1 MDEPAYRS
9 SSPPVPTI
17 KNRGKKKKTND
28 TRVKNSPLDDA
39 RQLPARS
46 PANFDSPNDTRSR
59 GNEIDELDEN
69 ENEYDNDDEK
79 PMNNQDDEIRKEHQ
93 NDQPAS
99 PRVKPTVEK
108 KKGLPDC
115 LLKLFDPFPCRF
127 ALHRTA
133 YTQKETAL

>member
-9 SSPPVPTI
+9 SSPPIPTI
-17 KNRGKKKKTND
+17 KNRGKKTKTND
-28 TRVKNSPLDDA
+28 TRVKNSPPDDN
-39 RQLPARS
+39 RQLQPRS
-46 PANFDSPNDTRSR
+46 PVNFDIPTDTRSR
-59 GNEIDELDEN
+59 GNENEESNEN
-69 ENEYDNDDEK
+69 ENE
-79 PMNNQDDEIRKEHQ
+79 NQYDDEIPNEHQ
-93 NDQPAS
+93 DEPPAS

-133 YTQKETAL
+133 STHKENAL